1 MGETVGRLGN
11 AAVDIPRPDTPHEI
25 SEARP
30 RDFVRIAE
38 LAAQL
43 SYPSSPEEI
52 ARRLA
57 GMRDSRDHAVFV
69 AAQEDGEIAGWLG
82 VFVYRSVEADARAEI
97 SGLVVDE
104 KLRSRGIGRHLIAR
118 AELWARE
125 AGCRSIGLRS
135 NVLRDKA
142 HEFYLRHGYR
152 HIKTQKSFRKDL

>member
-1 MGETVGRLGN
+1 MG
-11 AAVDIPRPDTPHEI
+11 APRPDSPLEI
-25 SEARP
+25 REARP
-30 RDFVRIAE
+30 QDFARIAE
-38 LAAQL
+38 LSAQL
-43 SYPSSPEEI
+43 SYSSSPEDI

-57 GMRDSRDHAVFV
+57 GMQDSHEHAVFV
-69 AAQEDGEIAGWLG
+69 AEQEGGEIAGWLG

-104 KLRSRGIGRHLIAR
+104 RFRSRGIGRQLLER

-135 NVLRDKA
+135 NVIRDEA
-142 HEFYLRHGYR
+142 HEFYLRYGYR